1 MRCKV
6 LPPCVEARGPDVDP
20 RGRKN
25 PARVDASCRGL
36 SDSGLTGKLTSPILF
51 AYTVLVN
58 VSMSSLSILARG
70 ERLRERLLTDVAA
83 DLRITGFQSP
93 AEDEKE
99 EGLSLDRLTGL
110 GAPHIWGVQV
120 LDDSLVGFGIFPGD
134 RLIVNRAASH
144 LDDKLVVVDLG
155 GEGYRVRL
163 VQQDLFGGRW
173 LKAAD
178 PAVPDVQ
185 LDGEEIIEV
194 WGVVSWV
201 ISRVSP

>member
-1 MRCKV
+1 
-6 LPPCVEARGPDVDP
+6 
-20 RGRKN
+20 
-25 PARVDASCRGL
+25 
-36 SDSGLTGKLTSPILF
+36 
-51 AYTVLVN
+51 
-58 VSMSSLSILARG
+58 MSSLSILARG
-70 ERLRERLLTDVAA
+70 ERLRERLLTDVAS

-110 GAPHIWGVQV
+110 GAPHVWGVQV
-120 LDDSLVGFGIFPGD
+120 LDDSLVGFGIFRGD

-144 LDDKLVVVDLG
+144 LDDMLVVVDLG

-163 VQQDLFGGRW
+163 VQRDLFGGRW

-178 PAVPDVQ
+178 PIVPDVQ
-185 LDGEEIIEV
+185 LDGEEIVEV

-201 ISRVSP
+201 VSRVAP

>member
-1 MRCKV
+1 M
-6 LPPCVEARGPDVDP
+6 
-20 RGRKN
+20 
-25 PARVDASCRGL
+25 
-36 SDSGLTGKLTSPILF
+36 
-51 AYTVLVN
+51 
-58 VSMSSLSILARG
+58 SLSILARG
-70 ERLRERLLTDVAA
+70 ARLRERLLSDAA

-120 LDDSLVGFGIFPGD
+120 LDDTLVGFGIFPGD
-134 RLIVNRAASH
+134 RLIVNRAAGH
-144 LDDKLVVVDLG
+144 LEGRLVVVDLG

-163 VQQDLFGGRW
+163 VARDLFGGLW

-178 PAVPDVQ
+178 SVVPDVQ
-185 LDGEEIIEV
+185 LDGEEPIEV

-201 ISRVSP
+201 VSHVAP